1 MAAKYKAHS
10 CHFDRLYFQ
19 PVPTHIKC
27 IGGSVVECSPA
38 IENMSRPRAARV
50 RFPADAVLFH
60 IDDSSDNDDYAGFR
74 LPRSSAV
81 REDERKRKRKRRR
94 KWRMNMREK
103 MRRGRGSVGF
113 SQWDSVSRIQSVRFS
128 QS

>member
-1 MAAKYKAHS
+1 MGKKKVNTYGMAAKYKAHS
-10 CHFDRLYFQ
+10 CHFDRMYIQ
-19 PVPTHIKC
+19 PAPTHIKC

-60 IDDSSDNDDYAGFR
+60 TDDNDNDDDVGFR

-81 REDERKRKRKRRR
+81 MEEERKRKRMRRR
-94 KWRMNMREK
+94 KGRLYRRK
-103 MRRGRGSVGF
+103 KKRRGRGAAG
-113 SQWDSVSRIQSVRFS
+113 RYALNEP
-128 QS
+128 

>member
-1 MAAKYKAHS
+1 MVAKYKAHC
-10 CHFDRLYFQ
+10 CHFDRSWVQ
-19 PVPTHIKC
+19 AVPTRIKC

-60 IDDSSDNDDYAGFR
+60 IDDSDNDDCAGSQ
-74 LPRSSAV
+74 LPRSSAA

-94 KWRMNMREK
+94 KWRMNMKEK
-103 MRRGRGSVGF
+103 MRRGRGAT
-113 SQWDSVSRIQSVRFS
+113 RRYA
-128 QS
+128 